1 MVLGPRKL
9 LTAINLECL
18 VAIVSLR
25 RCVWGVGL
33 LSSMFFG
40 YVGGVGL
47 LMSVV
52 CYLLFVLPEGPNFS
66 ALFPFVC
73 FNCSMRCGHCSS

>member
-1 MVLGPRKL
+1 
-9 LTAINLECL
+9 
-18 VAIVSLR
+18 
-25 RCVWGVGL
+25 VWGVGL

-66 ALFPFVC
+66 ALFRLC
-73 FNCSMRCGHCSS
+73 ALIAL